1 MLEAEIP
8 ESKSDYMTDKMV
20 VLTTCSSVE
29 EARTIAQALV
39 ERRLAACVNII
50 PRIESIY
57 RWKDEVE
64 TATEYLLII
73 KSSRKA
79 FAGLRSAIGEL
90 HSYELPE
97 YLEIAIADGS
107 QAYLHWLEQSVNAD

>member
-1 MLEAEIP
+1 
-8 ESKSDYMTDKMV
+8 MTDKMV

-29 EARTIAQALV
+29 EARKIAHALV

-57 RWKDEVE
+57 RWKDNVE
-64 TATEYLLII
+64 NTTEYLLVI
-73 KSSRKA
+73 KSTKRA

-97 YLEIAIADGS
+97 YIEIAIADGS
-107 QAYLHWLEQSVNAD
+107 QAYLHWLEQSVDTD